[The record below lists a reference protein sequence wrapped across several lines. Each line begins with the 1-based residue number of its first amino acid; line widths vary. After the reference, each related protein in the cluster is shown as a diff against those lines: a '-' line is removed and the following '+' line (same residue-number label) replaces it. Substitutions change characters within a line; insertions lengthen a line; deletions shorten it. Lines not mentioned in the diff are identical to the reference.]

1 MIIHWE
7 GGKDFSIKTKTITAK
22 IGEKTQLGDL
32 QISGP
37 GEYEVGGVQIE
48 VVDGIVE
55 VYAEGICIGHIQKA
69 KILSETEL
77 EKLNGI
83 DILLVGVGGG
93 DFTETKTA
101 LQSIAQIDPSV
112 VVTMYESNLEE
123 FAKEEGIT
131 TEGKDELKISKA
143 DLPVEGRQVV
153 VLNACR

>member
-1 MIIHWE
+1 MTIQWE
-7 GGKDFSIKTKTITAK
+7 GSYNFLVKTKTMTAK
-22 IGEKTQLGDL
+22 IGEKIQLGDL
-32 QISGP
+32 EITGP

-48 VVDGIVE
+48 VVDGIIE
-55 VYAEGICIGHIQKA
+55 VFTEGICIGHIQKA
-69 KILSETEL
+69 KVLSETEL

-83 DILLVGVGGG
+83 DVLLIGIGGG

-101 LQSIAQIDPSV
+101 LQVIGQIDPSIV
-112 VVTMYESNLEE
+112 APMYENNLEE

-153 VLNACR
+153 VLNARR